1 MIKNIVALY
10 NYYIT
15 FIVVVAIF
23 YLHAIAGGF
32 NSLPLSL
39 SLVVDKVSLST
50 QCKA

>member
-15 FIVVVAIF
+15 FNVVVIF

-32 NSLPLSL
+32 NSLSFSL
-39 SLVVDKVSLST
+39 SLVLHAVSLST
-50 QCKA
+50 QRKA